1 MSEGYFKKN
10 KKCKILLLLWTKS
23 IQVTIVM
30 EERKNYHKIIIK
42 ETRNENV
49 RIFFYNLSLL

>member
-1 MSEGYFKKN
+1 MKK

-30 EERKNYHKIIIK
+30 GERKNIFIL
-42 ETRNENV
+42 NEILFN
-49 RIFFYNLSLL
+49 INGNYFFLEKTF